1 MAEVVVAMMTSVP
14 ATFLVIGL
22 VVVVVVAT
30 SEIEDKGLFQRG
42 MHLTIT
48 YCDEDLQKV
57 WHKKA
62 E

>member
-1 MAEVVVAMMTSVP
+1 MAAEVVVAMMAPVP

-22 VVVVVVAT
+22 VVVAT

-48 YCDEDLQKV
+48 
-57 WHKKA
+57 
-62 E
+62 